1 MIYSESVMHQYVP
14 HVGIFGNTKI
24 RPNGVDDVCARIGHC
39 TDVAH
44 KPKSELAK
52 RRKAAGFTQQ
62 QTAEAVGTTISMY
75 GKLERGDR
83 TMNQRWL
90 KALCEFLR
98 ATPTDLLGESYDFSQ
113 MPEEP
118 EDEEPQPIVPWLPSE
133 ATLQV
138 IIRALSN
145 ALPEGRFHV
154 ADAPRFAHAWR
165 AALEYFAADRDR
177 EHNEDYQAGVV
188 PTINRALRDYT
199 QRHEQAA

>member
-1 MIYSESVMHQYVP
+1 MSVIDARLRISQHAFMLSYDEIIAQLLPVL
-14 HVGIFGNTKI
+14 KI
-24 RPNGVDDVCARIGHC
+24 RGKQA
-39 TDVAH
+39 
-44 KPKSELAK
+44 ELAK
-52 RRKAAGFTQQ
+52 
-62 QTAEAVGTTISMY
+62 
-75 GKLERGDR
+75 KLGIAPSRLSELKRGDYR
-83 TMNQRWL
+83 IQQEDIH
-90 KALCEFLR
+90 KVAEFLGDGG
-98 ATPTDLLGESYDFSQ
+98 ASPLD
-113 MPEEP
+113 P
-118 EDEEPQPIVPWLPSE
+118 PQPWLPSE